1 MGNIIG
7 PDGTESGGVI
17 MSQKNPNH
25 NIRCRVKSCEFHC
38 GNSDYCSLN
47 SIQVEPCECC
57 NSGKPSDESMCGSYH
72 SK

>member
-1 MGNIIG
+1 
-7 PDGTESGGVI
+7 

-25 NIRCRVKSCEFHC
+25 NIRCRVKSCEYHC
-38 GNSDYCSLN
+38 DSDYCSLN
-47 SIQVEPCECC
+47 CIQVEPCECC